1 MSFTHL
7 HVHTEYSLLDG
18 LSKINKLLDY
28 VKENNMDA
36 VAITDHGA
44 LYGAI
49 EFYKKAKEAG
59 IKPII
64 GTEIYMATERMT
76 DKRPNIDN
84 KSYHMILLAKNMKGY
99 QNLVRLVSKAH
110 LEGFYYKPRIDED
123 LLKKHTE
130 GIIALTACIKGKIP
144 RLILSNKKEEA
155 KEFALYYRD
164 LFEKDSF
171 YLEIQHHPNI
181 PDQKIVNDGL
191 IKISKETGIPLVA
204 TCDAHYLRKE
214 DAETQDILM
223 AIGTGTDINN
233 PTRLTMTDDDFSM
246 RTAEEM
252 KELFK
257 DTPEAIENTNK
268 IKGMCDIEIPL
279 GKIILP
285 HFPLDN
291 GKTVDEKLRELCLKG
306 IEKRYPKEKKEE
318 VMKRLE
324 MELGVIVGAKL
335 SSYFLIV
342 HDFVNWAKENKIVV
356 GPGRG
361 SAGGSIIAYL
371 LGITNIDP
379 LHYGLIFERFLNPG
393 RAKVSL
399 PDIDLDFADRR
410 RDEVISYI
418 AGKYGEDKVA
428 QIITFG
434 TMAARAAIRDVGRAL
449 GYPYSYCDKIAKMIP
464 SGLNLKETRES
475 VAEFRQI
482 YDTDEEA
489 RKLITHA
496 EKLEGVVRHASTHAC
511 GVVISDKSLDNLVPL
526 QRPTQSETG
535 VVTQYAMG
543 YIEDLGLLKMDLLGL
558 KNLTII
564 EDTLKKI
571 YAIHK
576 ENLDIENIPLDD
588 KKAFQL
594 LQEGNTVGIF
604 QLECLSGDTIVS
616 NTTIKKLYEKKD
628 KKRINSLY
636 LDEGKIHLNKIID
649 IVKSGEKKLY
659 TLVAENGWY
668 IRSTK
673 SHYFLTDDGW
683 KRLKDIR
690 PGDTILIRKK
700 AKHLVYRTCNI
711 CQKQIY
717 GNPGRKTKYCY
728 RCSATTYKNPSKEK
742 SREKIKKALTNFY
755 LDGGKPWNYGL
766 TKENSDSLQKASL
779 KISRALMGRS
789 LENRCGE
796 KQAAEIRKKMSKR
809 FSGKGN
815 PMFGKPSP
823 HGKRGFRK
831 DLGHF
836 VRSSW
841 EADFARILNL
851 YNLKY
856 YYEPKIFPLKRKNGE
871 VIHYT
876 PDFYVP
882 SKNTFY
888 EIKGFL
894 RDLDKEK
901 ITLFQEQYPRYNFV
915 LINTT
920 LFAELALNYKTLVDW
935 ECPQIPKTGF
945 QFVKIQCIKYS
956 GKEMTYDIKMK
967 SPGNN
972 FQANGFIVHN
982 SGGMQRYLKQL
993 KPSDIEEVI
1002 AMVSLYRPGPIKFIP
1017 DYIERKLGKKEITYM
1032 HPRLEPILKPTYGV
1046 CVSGDTII
1054 QTNDSGKI
1062 IQINELVDSNKNL
1075 SVQSYNFAKNRFTK
1089 GLISRKFNNG
1099 VKNVYKIR
1107 LRTGKEI
1114 KATSD
1119 HLFFTP
1125 KGWKKLSSIKVGDF
1139 IGTAK
1144 KLSTGRKK
1152 FSRGKI
1158 KVLSYLIADGSL
1170 SNKSDCYFV
1179 NKNEAMLKDFK
1190 KCVESSFKNTT
1201 VKFTTHIRGVKRA
1214 TPLKINPDKVPYH
1227 EPNQVLKW
1235 IQVLGLKSKKGGL
1248 LSSQKYIPNFVF
1260 ELEESL
1266 IAVFLASFWD
1276 CDGGIAKKIAYL
1288 KTISPKIAFGTQT
1301 LLLKMGINSY
1311 IYQNS
1316 DYLGRNNKKEK
1327 VYSINVY
1334 DLDIFYDKI
1343 GKLMISSKKN
1353 FLKKVNKKRLKDI
1366 SCNDYVPREMFLK
1379 KLNQYIAKN
1388 KISQRKIC
1396 SLLNI
1401 NRGFF
1406 RHKGRRLNVNV
1417 AQKISYFLKDE
1428 ELKKYFQ
1435 NQIRWEDVLEV
1446 QNVGKEPVYDIEV
1459 ERNHNFVANNILVHN
1474 CVYQEQVMKI
1484 AGDLAGF
1491 TLEEADVL
1499 RKAIGKKIEK
1509 LLQGQKDKFI
1519 GGIEK
1524 NGIKKEIGEK
1534 LWSWIEPFAQY
1545 SFNKSHATAYAHI
1558 AYQTAYL
1565 KAHYPKEF
1573 MSSLLTADQNDTERI
1588 GFLINDCKKMGIE
1601 VLPPDINESFMGF
1614 SVVPEKSQI
1623 RFGLSAIKNLGIK
1636 IVEDIVKERKE
1647 NGSFKSLDDF
1657 LTRINSRSLNKKSLE
1672 SLIFSGAF
1680 DKFKERGELA
1690 YNIERILEHSREI
1703 KKNKNNGQAGL
1714 FGSEI
1719 MKQDLNLE
1727 KAPPLSEREK
1737 LDWEK
1742 KLLGLFITGHPLQH
1756 LEKITNSGGIS
1767 IEKAKRQ
1774 MSDVRVRVGVSVS
1787 HVKKII
1793 TKSGEPMYFVRVEDL
1808 TDNIEVIVF
1817 PKTLKKNGSL
1827 FEEGKSLFISGKM
1840 SHRDEAPKIICEN
1853 AEEILA

>member
-18 LSKINKLLDY
+18 LSKISKLVAY

-49 EFYKKAKEAG
+49 EFYKKAREAG

-84 KSYHMILLAKNMKGY
+84 KSYHMILLAKSMKGY
-99 QNLVRLVSKAH
+99 QNLVRLVSKSH

-130 GIIALTACIKGKIP
+130 GIIALTACIQGKIP

-155 KEFALYYRD
+155 KELALYYRD

-181 PDQKIVNDGL
+181 PDQKIVNDEL

-214 DAETQDILM
+214 DSETQDILM
-223 AIGTGTDINN
+223 SIGTGTDVNN
-233 PTRLTMTDDDFSM
+233 PNRLTMTDDDFSM
-246 RTAEEM
+246 RTEEEM
-252 KELFK
+252 RELFK

-268 IKGMCDIEIPL
+268 IKEMCDIEIPL

-306 IEKRYPKEKKEE
+306 IEKRYPKEKEEE

-342 HDFVNWAKENKIVV
+342 QDFVNWAKENKIVV

-449 GYPYSYCDKIAKMIP
+449 GYQYSYCDKIAKMIP
-464 SGLNLKETRES
+464 FGSNLKETREN
-475 VAEFRQI
+475 VAEFRQV

-489 RKLITHA
+489 RRLITHA

-511 GVVISDKSLDNLVPL
+511 GVVISDKPLDDLVPL

-576 ENLDIENIPLDD
+576 KNLDIENIPLDD
-588 KKAFQL
+588 KKVFQL

-604 QLECLSGDTIVS
+604 QLE
-616 NTTIKKLYEKKD
+616 
-628 KKRINSLY
+628 
-636 LDEGKIHLNKIID
+636 
-649 IVKSGEKKLY
+649 
-659 TLVAENGWY
+659 
-668 IRSTK
+668 
-673 SHYFLTDDGW
+673 
-683 KRLKDIR
+683 
-690 PGDTILIRKK
+690 
-700 AKHLVYRTCNI
+700 
-711 CQKQIY
+711 
-717 GNPGRKTKYCY
+717 
-728 RCSATTYKNPSKEK
+728 
-742 SREKIKKALTNFY
+742 
-755 LDGGKPWNYGL
+755 
-766 TKENSDSLQKASL
+766 
-779 KISRALMGRS
+779 
-789 LENRCGE
+789 
-796 KQAAEIRKKMSKR
+796 
-809 FSGKGN
+809 
-815 PMFGKPSP
+815 
-823 HGKRGFRK
+823 
-831 DLGHF
+831 
-836 VRSSW
+836 
-841 EADFARILNL
+841 
-851 YNLKY
+851 
-856 YYEPKIFPLKRKNGE
+856 
-871 VIHYT
+871 
-876 PDFYVP
+876 
-882 SKNTFY
+882 
-888 EIKGFL
+888 
-894 RDLDKEK
+894 
-901 ITLFQEQYPRYNFV
+901 
-915 LINTT
+915 
-920 LFAELALNYKTLVDW
+920 
-935 ECPQIPKTGF
+935 
-945 QFVKIQCIKYS
+945 
-956 GKEMTYDIKMK
+956 
-967 SPGNN
+967 
-972 FQANGFIVHN
+972 

-993 KPSDIEEVI
+993 KPNDIEEVI

-1017 DYIERKLGKKEITYM
+1017 DYIERKHGRKEITYM
-1032 HPRLEPILKPTYGV
+1032 HPKLESILKSTYGV
-1046 CVSGDTII
+1046 
-1054 QTNDSGKI
+1054 
-1062 IQINELVDSNKNL
+1062 
-1075 SVQSYNFAKNRFTK
+1075 
-1089 GLISRKFNNG
+1089 
-1099 VKNVYKIR
+1099 
-1107 LRTGKEI
+1107 
-1114 KATSD
+1114 
-1119 HLFFTP
+1119 
-1125 KGWKKLSSIKVGDF
+1125 
-1139 IGTAK
+1139 
-1144 KLSTGRKK
+1144 
-1152 FSRGKI
+1152 
-1158 KVLSYLIADGSL
+1158 
-1170 SNKSDCYFV
+1170 
-1179 NKNEAMLKDFK
+1179 
-1190 KCVESSFKNTT
+1190 
-1201 VKFTTHIRGVKRA
+1201 
-1214 TPLKINPDKVPYH
+1214 
-1227 EPNQVLKW
+1227 
-1235 IQVLGLKSKKGGL
+1235 
-1248 LSSQKYIPNFVF
+1248 
-1260 ELEESL
+1260 
-1266 IAVFLASFWD
+1266 
-1276 CDGGIAKKIAYL
+1276 
-1288 KTISPKIAFGTQT
+1288 
-1301 LLLKMGINSY
+1301 
-1311 IYQNS
+1311 
-1316 DYLGRNNKKEK
+1316 
-1327 VYSINVY
+1327 
-1334 DLDIFYDKI
+1334 
-1343 GKLMISSKKN
+1343 
-1353 FLKKVNKKRLKDI
+1353 
-1366 SCNDYVPREMFLK
+1366 
-1379 KLNQYIAKN
+1379 
-1388 KISQRKIC
+1388 
-1396 SLLNI
+1396 
-1401 NRGFF
+1401 
-1406 RHKGRRLNVNV
+1406 
-1417 AQKISYFLKDE
+1417 
-1428 ELKKYFQ
+1428 
-1435 NQIRWEDVLEV
+1435 
-1446 QNVGKEPVYDIEV
+1446 
-1459 ERNHNFVANNILVHN
+1459 

-1509 LLQGQKDKFI
+1509 LLRGQKDKFI

-1545 SFNKSHATAYAHI
+1545 SFNKSHAAAYAQV

-1647 NGSFKSLDDF
+1647 NGDFKSLDDF
-1657 LTRINSRSLNKKSLE
+1657 LTRINSQSLNKKSVE

-1690 YNIERILEHSREI
+1690 HNIERILEYSREI

-1774 MSDVRVRVGVSVS
+1774 MSDARVRVGVSVS

-1817 PKTLKKNGSL
+1817 PKMLKKNGSL
-1827 FEEGKSLFISGKM
+1827 FEEGKSLFVSGKM

>member
-18 LSKINKLLDY
+18 LSKISKLLDY

-49 EFYKKAKEAG
+49 EFYKKAKEVG

-64 GTEIYMATERMT
+64 GTEIYVATERMT

-99 QNLVRLVSKAH
+99 QNLVHLVSKAH

-123 LLKKHTE
+123 LLKNHTE
-130 GIIALTACIKGKIP
+130 GIIALTACIQGKIP
-144 RLILSNKKEEA
+144 RFILSNKKEEA
-155 KEFALYYRD
+155 KKLALYYKD

-171 YLEIQHHPNI
+171 YLEVQHHPNI
-181 PDQKIVNDGL
+181 PDQKIVNDEL

-214 DAETQDILM
+214 DSETQDILM
-223 AIGTGTDINN
+223 SIGTGTDVNN
-233 PTRLTMTDDDFSM
+233 PNRLTMTDDDFSM
-246 RTAEEM
+246 RTEEEM
-252 KELFK
+252 RNLFK

-268 IKGMCDIEIPL
+268 IKEMCDIEIPL

-306 IEKRYPKEKKEE
+306 IERRYPKEKKEE

-342 HDFVNWAKENKIVV
+342 QDFVNWAKENKIVV

-449 GYPYSYCDKIAKMIP
+449 GYQYSYCDKIAKMIP
-464 SGLNLKETRES
+464 FGSNLKETREN

-576 ENLDIENIPLDD
+576 KNLDIENIPLDD
-588 KKAFQL
+588 KKAFKL

-604 QLECLSGDTIVS
+604 QLECVSGKTIVS
-616 NTTIKKLYEKKD
+616 NNTIEKLYKEKK
-628 KKRINSLY
+628 KKRICSLY
-636 LDEGKIHLNKIID
+636 LDEGKIHLNDIID
-649 IVKSGEKKLY
+649 IVKTGKKDTY
-659 TLVAENGWY
+659 TLITENNWY
-668 IRSTK
+668 IRTTK
-673 SHYFLTDDGW
+673 GHRFLTKEGW
-683 KRLKDIR
+683 KELEEIKI
-690 PGDTILIRKK
+690 GDSVLIREK
-700 AKHLVYRTCNI
+700 AKHLIYRTCKI
-711 CQKQIY
+711 CKKQIY
-717 GNPGRKTKYCY
+717 GSPNKKTTFCY
-728 RCSATTYKNPSKEK
+728 RCSAKTYKNPSKLI
-742 SREKIKKALTNFY
+742 SRKKIREARKKFY
-755 LDGGKPWNYGL
+755 NEGGKPWNYGL
-766 TKENSDSLQKASL
+766 TKENSEIWKETSK
-779 KISRALMGRS
+779 KISTALMGKS
-789 LENRCGE
+789 LEERCGKE
-796 KQAAEIRKKMSKR
+796 WAENFKKDMSRK
-809 FSGKGN
+809 FSGSGN

-823 HGKRGFRK
+823 HSKKGFRK

-851 YNLKY
+851 YKLKY
-856 YYEPKIFPLKRKNGE
+856 EYEPKTFRLKKRNGE
-871 VIHYT
+871 IIHYT

-894 RDLDKEK
+894 RDPDKEK
-901 ITLFQEQYPRYNFV
+901 IVLFKEQYPQYNFV

-920 LFAELALNYKTLVDW
+920 RFAELALKYKTLVKW
-935 ECPQIPKTGF
+935 ECPQIPKSGF
-945 QFVKIQCIKYS
+945 QFVKIENIQYF

-972 FQANGFIVHN
+972 YQASGFIVHN

-993 KPSDIEEVI
+993 KPHNIEEVI

-1017 DYIERKLGKKEITYM
+1017 DYIERKHGKKEITYM

-1046 CVSGDTII
+1046 
-1054 QTNDSGKI
+1054 
-1062 IQINELVDSNKNL
+1062 
-1075 SVQSYNFAKNRFTK
+1075 
-1089 GLISRKFNNG
+1089 
-1099 VKNVYKIR
+1099 
-1107 LRTGKEI
+1107 
-1114 KATSD
+1114 
-1119 HLFFTP
+1119 
-1125 KGWKKLSSIKVGDF
+1125 
-1139 IGTAK
+1139 
-1144 KLSTGRKK
+1144 
-1152 FSRGKI
+1152 
-1158 KVLSYLIADGSL
+1158 
-1170 SNKSDCYFV
+1170 
-1179 NKNEAMLKDFK
+1179 
-1190 KCVESSFKNTT
+1190 
-1201 VKFTTHIRGVKRA
+1201 
-1214 TPLKINPDKVPYH
+1214 
-1227 EPNQVLKW
+1227 
-1235 IQVLGLKSKKGGL
+1235 
-1248 LSSQKYIPNFVF
+1248 
-1260 ELEESL
+1260 
-1266 IAVFLASFWD
+1266 
-1276 CDGGIAKKIAYL
+1276 
-1288 KTISPKIAFGTQT
+1288 
-1301 LLLKMGINSY
+1301 
-1311 IYQNS
+1311 
-1316 DYLGRNNKKEK
+1316 
-1327 VYSINVY
+1327 
-1334 DLDIFYDKI
+1334 
-1343 GKLMISSKKN
+1343 
-1353 FLKKVNKKRLKDI
+1353 
-1366 SCNDYVPREMFLK
+1366 
-1379 KLNQYIAKN
+1379 
-1388 KISQRKIC
+1388 
-1396 SLLNI
+1396 
-1401 NRGFF
+1401 
-1406 RHKGRRLNVNV
+1406 
-1417 AQKISYFLKDE
+1417 
-1428 ELKKYFQ
+1428 
-1435 NQIRWEDVLEV
+1435 
-1446 QNVGKEPVYDIEV
+1446 
-1459 ERNHNFVANNILVHN
+1459 

-1545 SFNKSHATAYAHI
+1545 SFNKSHAAAYAQV

-1647 NGSFKSLDDF
+1647 NGDFKSLDDF
-1657 LTRINSRSLNKKSLE
+1657 LTRINSQSLNKKSVE

-1690 YNIERILEHSREI
+1690 YNIERILEYSREI
-1703 KKNKNNGQAGL
+1703 KKNRNNGQAGL

-1767 IEKAKRQ
+1767 IERAKRQ
-1774 MSDVRVRVGVSVS
+1774 MSDARVRVGVSVS
-1787 HVKKII
+1787 HIKKII

-1827 FEEGKSLFISGKM
+1827 FEEGKSLFVSGRI
-1840 SHRDEAPKIICEN
+1840 SHRDESPKIICEN
-1853 AEEILA
+1853 VEEILA